1 MNDSFNIFHVLGDLV
16 TLVQFKK
23 CEKYPWRS
31 VTFSK
36 VALLASTFTKSKTPP
51 WVFFIFFKLYKR
63 YQIVQRTTFT
73 P

>member
-1 MNDSFNIFHVLGDLV
+1 MNNPFNIFHVFGDLV

-36 VALLASTFTKSKTPP
+36 VADF
-51 WVFFIFFKLYKR
+51 
-63 YQIVQRTTFT
+63 
-73 P
+73 